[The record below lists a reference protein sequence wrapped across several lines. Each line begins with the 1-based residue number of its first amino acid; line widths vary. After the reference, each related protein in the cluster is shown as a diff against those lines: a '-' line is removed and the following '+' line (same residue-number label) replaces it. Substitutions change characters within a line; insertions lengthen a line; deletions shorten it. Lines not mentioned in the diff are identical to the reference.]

1 MGEPLKQR
9 VERLK
14 SLIDSA
20 PTPPDWWEPKVGMET
35 EDPFLE
41 LVEQGLSALPELIEF
56 YEKHRSQAA
65 NEDPFLRP

>member
-1 MGEPLKQR
+1 
-9 VERLK
+9 
-14 SLIDSA
+14 
-20 PTPPDWWEPKVGMET
+20 MET